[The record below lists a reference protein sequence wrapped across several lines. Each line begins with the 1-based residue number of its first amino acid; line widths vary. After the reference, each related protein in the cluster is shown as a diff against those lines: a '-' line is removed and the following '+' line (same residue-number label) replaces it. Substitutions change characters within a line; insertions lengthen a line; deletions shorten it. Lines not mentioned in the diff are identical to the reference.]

1 MRITIFSLV
10 CLFSLFM
17 CLTAAQ
23 AEVSV
28 SNLFTDH
35 MVVQQGKPVIV
46 WGKETPGKPVTV
58 TMAGGTATA
67 TTGDDG
73 RWTAKLPALKANSGP
88 HEITIQ
94 GSSTIKISDVLVGE
108 VWVCSGQ
115 SNMAWPVAA
124 ANDPQLEALAARFPR
139 MRIISVP
146 QVGSQQALDNFNGQ
160 WELVTPETV
169 LQFSA
174 VGYFFGR
181 QLHQTLDVPVGLI
194 DNAWGG
200 SACEAWIPRD
210 VLQENGHTE
219 LLAHWDKLAADYDAE
234 AVEAKYQKALANWK
248 ERAKAAKAA
257 GKPNPPAP
265 RRPRNPLVGQHRPA
279 NLYHGVLNPI
289 IGYPIQGAI
298 WYQGESNASRAKQ
311 YQELFPL
318 MIETWRKAWGQG
330 DFSFYWVSLA
340 DFKDEVSE
348 PSDADWAELREA
360 QTMTMSKLPN
370 TGEAIITD
378 LGEAHDIHPRNKQD
392 VAKRLARWAL
402 AQNYGYDALV
412 YRSPIYKSHE
422 LRGNRILITFDHVGG
437 GLDTHDVREVLGFTI
452 AGKDQK
458 FHPAKARIVG
468 RDQVEVWSDDVLEPG
483 AVRYAW
489 ANNPICNLQNKSHL
503 PATPFRTDRFK
514 GITEGVLV
522 R

>member
-1 MRITIFSLV
+1 MRKVIFSIIYL
-10 CLFSLFM
+10 LGSFSAL
-17 CLTAAQ
+17 Q

-28 SNLFTDH
+28 SNLFTNH

-46 WGKETPGKPVTV
+46 WGKETAGAMLNVS
-58 TMAGGTATA
+58 MAGNSATATA
-67 TTGDDG
+67 DAGG
-73 RWTAKLPALKANSGP
+73 RWTVRLPALKANSGP

-94 GSSTIKISDVLVGE
+94 GSSTIKISDILVGE
-108 VWVCSGQ
+108 VWICSGQ
-115 SNMAWPVAA
+115 SNMQWPVAS
-124 ANDPQLEALAARFPR
+124 ANDPQLEALAAKFPR
-139 MRIISVP
+139 IRLITVP
-146 QVGSQQALDNFNGQ
+146 QVGTQEAQDNFDGQ
-160 WELVTPETV
+160 WKAVTPETV

-210 VLQENGHTE
+210 VLENNGHTE
-219 LLAHWDKLAADYDAE
+219 LLAHWDKLADEYDAGAME
-234 AVEAKYQKALANWK
+234 AKFQKAVENWK
-248 ERAKAAKAA
+248 KRAAAAKTA
-257 GKPNPPAP
+257 GKSNPPYP
-265 RRPRNPLVGQHRPA
+265 RRPRNPLAGQHRPA
-279 NLYHGVLNPI
+279 NLYQGVLNPI

-298 WYQGESNASRAKQ
+298 WYQGEANATRAKQ
-311 YQELFPL
+311 YQDLFPL
-318 MIETWRKAWGQG
+318 MIKTWREAWKQG

-348 PSDADWAELREA
+348 PTEADWAELREA

-402 AQNYGYDALV
+402 AQNYGYTALV
-412 YRSPIYKSHE
+412 HRSPIYKSHE
-422 LRGNRILITFDHVGG
+422 VNGNRVIVTFDHVGG
-437 GLDTHDVREVLGFTI
+437 GLDTHDVRAVRGFTI
-452 AGKDQK
+452 AGTDRK
-458 FHPAKARIVG
+458 FHHAEARIIAKH
-468 RDQVEVWSDDVLEPG
+468 QVEVWSDEVAEP
-483 AVRYAW
+483 ASVRYAW
-489 ANNPICNLQNKSHL
+489 ANNPKSNLQNRSHL
-503 PATPFRTDRFK
+503 PATPFRTDQWK
-514 GITEGVLV
+514 GITEGIFI